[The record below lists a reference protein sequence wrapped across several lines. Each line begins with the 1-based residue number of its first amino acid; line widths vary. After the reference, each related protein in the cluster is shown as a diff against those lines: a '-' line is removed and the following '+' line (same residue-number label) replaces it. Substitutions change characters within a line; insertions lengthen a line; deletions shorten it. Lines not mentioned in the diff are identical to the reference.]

1 MLYAFMAKPRRVLIA
16 TPLKGD
22 LPAAYFKTSLQMATA
37 AIPDVK
43 LDWVILE
50 GPAVQ
55 MARNEIVAYAREQKF
70 DELVFWDKDV
80 LAEQHGQN
88 VTPNAFMRL
97 LGHDVDIVCAPY
109 SSRHLETHWHVIT
122 IDGEEPNKDGL
133 QKVSRACIGFSKI
146 KLSVFDKIEA
156 DNPDR
161 KGVLIDPNKSPKPC
175 TEFFPMG
182 LQGKNTPESR
192 ISHIRSILANADLSA
207 SAKLQQIEREANL
220 KYDEPSL
227 FIGEDYWWCDLAV
240 KSGFSIYLDTH
251 LVMGHSGKTTLPI
264 PTLKLFDLMQEP
276 WRQEEIRAIKQAVLK
291 KQQEAAIAQA

>member
-1 MLYAFMAKPRRVLIA
+1 MAKQRRVLIA

-70 DELVFWDKDV
+70 DELIFWDKDV

-97 LGHDVDIVCAPY
+97 LGHDVDIVCCPY
-109 SSRHLETHWHVIT
+109 SSRHLETHWHVHT
-122 IDGEEPNKDGL
+122 IDGEEPNANGL

-192 ISHIRSILANADLSA
+192 VSHIREILRDNNLSA

-220 KYDEPSL
+220 KYDEPNL
-227 FIGEDYWWCDLAV
+227 FIGEDYWFCDLAT
-240 KSGFSIYLDTH
+240 KSGHSIHLDTH
-251 LVMGHSGKTTLPI
+251 LIMGHSGKTTLPI